1 MRPEYIFIAL
11 VSASVGAA
19 IGVFVMGAINLSAAA
34 KNKRK
39 EK

>member
-11 VSASVGAA
+11 VSASIGAT
-19 IGVFVMGAINLSAAA
+19 IGVFVMAAINLSAAG
-34 KNKRK
+34 KKKRK